1 MSIRPESLELLRDL
15 ARKPGHDEVKSDFR
29 QLLVSEFDVAL
40 ADIHFEQRIEVK
52 SRTDALIGRTIFEA
66 KRDLVREWPD
76 VERKMPDYLANR
88 EAETGEPFVG
98 VAADGRLWRVL
109 GLDAGRLV
117 VIKETILNPDKA
129 GAFLAW
135 LDGALAL
142 KVSLP
147 PDPETMRI
155 ELGADSV
162 AFRKAE
168 VALRGLW
175 EKLKPVPAH
184 LLKRQLWAQL
194 LKIVYGRD
202 VENDAL
208 WLQHAYLVVVAKCVA
223 FAVLGIG
230 EDDPAKLLSGEKL
243 ASAGITGAVES
254 DFFDWVVADPDGEKL
269 VKRLM
274 AHVRRFRLA
283 EVESDVMKTLYES
296 LIDREQR
303 HGLGEYYT
311 PDWLAAKMA
320 KRAIAS
326 PLEQKVLD
334 PACGSGTFLFHAIR
348 LCLAEAEDSGTPREL
363 RASDAASLLTGIDI
377 HPVAVIIARVT
388 CLLALAPVLAAR
400 RGTLKIPVY
409 LGDAMQLAVSQH
421 FADTTLSISV
431 PQANGEPPASLDFP
445 EVLCRDPDLFDG
457 AVDLMRRASETGL
470 TRAQFELRIEDG
482 IKQRYADLAR
492 RFPNPVIRD
501 FGDEERRAVTD
512 IGATYLVYDRLRR
525 EGRDSIW
532 PYVARNLSR
541 PLSLSAGGGWA
552 NVVIGNPPWVAFRH
566 MSEDLQKRFKEL
578 AKGLGVYIGGKFATQ
593 NDLCALFTA
602 RAAALYLRGSGR
614 LAFVLPLAALT
625 RGQFERL
632 RSGAFH
638 GGAIQWEEAWTMDDS
653 VQPLFPVPSCAVFG
667 RRRAVGKTMP
677 EQVRAYSGPLPLR
690 DAPEALVDRLVAER
704 KFKVEESAPK
714 PQEGRF
720 SGGSAYRAAFRQ
732 GATLVPRMLCFVERK
747 SVGRLG
753 VDASAPLVASRRG
766 SQEKKPWRDL
776 QGIEN
781 PVEAKF
787 LRQTLLGESILPFRI
802 YRTFEAVI
810 PVTESG
816 EVLDARRAL
825 DRRLDRLAGWMTKAE
840 ALWSANAESGE
851 MTLIERWNY
860 HNELGAQFPRS
871 STQVLYAA
879 SGTQPA
885 ATIATEAKV
894 IEHSLY
900 WTRAS
905 SVQEARYLAAIL
917 NSETARRRAAGYQAR
932 GQWGA
937 RHFDKVIFNLPIPRF
952 DPNAKLHRNLAVA
965 AERAEAVAAAVP
977 LPEGVKFQQ
986 ARAMV
991 RAALA
996 EASVSEIIDR
1006 LVGRLLDGP

>member
-1 MSIRPESLELLRDL
+1 MSLKPESLELLRDL

-29 QLLVSEFDVAL
+29 NLLAAEFDVAL
-40 ADIHFEQRIEVK
+40 ADVSFEQRIEVK

-66 KRDLVREWPD
+66 KRDLLREWPD

-98 VAADGRLWRVL
+98 VASDGRLWRVL
-109 GLDAGRLV
+109 GLDGGKLV
-117 VIKETILNPDKA
+117 VIKETILNPDKP
-129 GAFLAW
+129 GDFLAW

-147 PDPETMRI
+147 PDPETVCI

-168 VALRGLW
+168 IALRGLW
-175 EKLKPVPAH
+175 DRLRDVPAH

-223 FAVLGIG
+223 FAVLGID
-230 EDDPAKLLSGEKL
+230 EDDPARLLSGEKL

-254 DFFDWVVADPDGEKL
+254 DFFDWVVADPKGERL

-283 EVESDVMKTLYES
+283 EVEADVMKTLYES

-348 LCLAEAEDSGTPREL
+348 LCLAEAEESGTPREM
-363 RASDAASLLTGIDI
+363 RASDAATLIAGIDI

-388 CLLALAPVLAAR
+388 CLLALSPVLAAR

-409 LGDAMQLAVSQH
+409 LGDAMQLAVTQH
-421 FADTTLSISV
+421 FADTTLSIRV
-431 PQANGEPPASLDFP
+431 PQTNGEPAATLDFP

-457 AVDLMRRASETGL
+457 AVEILRRASETGL
-470 TRAQFELRIEDG
+470 VRGQFQARVEAAIR
-482 IKQRYADLAR
+482 QRYADLAR
-492 RFPNPVIRD
+492 RFPNPVLRD
-501 FGDEERRAVTD
+501 YGDEEARAVTD

-525 EGRDSIW
+525 EGRDTIW

-566 MSEDLQKRFKEL
+566 MSEDLQKQFKEL
-578 AKGLGVYIGGKFATQ
+578 AKGLGVYVGGKFATQ

-667 RRRAVGKTMP
+667 RRRAASKAMP
-677 EQVRAYSGPLPLR
+677 ERVYAYSGPLPMR
-690 DAPEALVDRLVAER
+690 DAPEALVERLIAEG
-704 KFKVEESAPK
+704 KFRLEKNADK
-714 PQEGRF
+714 PTEGKF
-720 SGGSAYRAAFRQ
+720 SGGSAYRQAFRQ

-747 SVGRLG
+747 ALGRLG
-753 VDASAPLVASRRG
+753 SDTSAPLVASRR
-766 SQEKKPWRDL
+766 SPQEKKPWKDL
-776 QGIEN
+776 PGIEN
-781 PVEAKF
+781 QVGAQF
-787 LRQTLLGESILPFRI
+787 LRPTLLGESILPFRVF
-802 YRTFEAVI
+802 RPFEAVI
-810 PVTESG
+810 PVTQTG
-816 EVLDARRAL
+816 EVLDAKRAL
-825 DRRLDRLAGWMTKAE
+825 DRQFDQLAGWMRKAE
-840 ALWSANAESGE
+840 SVWSANAESGD

-860 HNELGAQFPRS
+860 HNELGAQFPIPQTRL
-871 STQVLYAA
+871 LYSA

-885 ATIATEAKV
+885 AAVARAAV
-894 IEHSLY
+894 AVEHSLY
-900 WTRAS
+900 WAAAS
-905 SVQEARYLAAIL
+905 PEEALYLAAIL
-917 NSETARRRAAGYQAR
+917 NSEATRERASGYQAR

-952 DPNAKLHRNLAVA
+952 DAQTKLHRDLATAAQRAEIVA
-965 AERAEAVAAAVP
+965 AKVP
-977 LPEGVKFQQ
+977 LPDGVRFQR

-991 RAALA
+991 RAALSQTGLA
-996 EASVSEIIDR
+996 ETIDR
-1006 LVGRLLDGP
+1006 LVERLLDSS